1 MRTFHIILF
10 SLAIALTGQSL
21 ANPGRMIS
29 PMQAKQI
36 AMDRFGGKALSAEL
50 VSAGGESAY
59 RVKLIKAGRVKIV
72 TIPANP

>member
-1 MRTFHIILF
+1 MRTFYIILF
-10 SLAIALTGQSL
+10 SLTMAMSSQAL
-21 ANPGRMIS
+21 ANPGHMIS

-36 AMDRFGGKALSAEL
+36 AMERFGGKALSAEL